1 MNKKSICIPFCF
13 LAAFAAHAQK
23 KPLDHTVYDSW
34 QSVSSP
40 YISKSG
46 KFILFQVVPQEGDN
60 QLFLKTKENKEII
73 QIPRGYNGKLTDTE
87 NHLLSL
93 VKAPFALTREAKI
106 KKKKAED
113 LPKDSLAIYNVTTS
127 SLVKFAQVKSYKI
140 ADQNNNFVSFLF
152 DKEINEKPDSKMAT
166 DATQAKK
173 GSDKKKKTVATL
185 ALYDLNSGDSVQFSS
200 VDQYEWN
207 KNG

>member
-93 VKAPFALTREAKI
+93 VKNLIQKRLLMPHKQRKAAI
-106 KKKKAED
+106 KRKKQWQR
-113 LPKDSLAIYNVTTS
+113 L
-127 SLVKFAQVKSYKI
+127 
-140 ADQNNNFVSFLF
+140 
-152 DKEINEKPDSKMAT
+152 
-166 DATQAKK
+166 
-173 GSDKKKKTVATL
+173 
-185 ALYDLNSGDSVQFSS
+185 LYMI
-200 VDQYEWN
+200 
-207 KNG
+207 